1 MPSYKDRM
9 YGAYYDEAYLQHHGV
24 MGQKWGV
31 RRYQK
36 EDGTRTPLGK
46 KHEYGLHRN
55 AFRDLKAEYKAAKKD
70 TFKRSLKRADKIDT
84 RTDKQLEANEKA
96 RQLGK
101 ISNRQA
107 RKRADK
113 IISDSGKEYRA
124 ENKQYKAE
132 KLLNKANYNQS
143 KANILRNRAD
153 TNSNGIIG
161 RRIQDLRRTQA
172 RVLESRAENAKAKS
186 AYLSDPSSENKRKLG
201 EARSNRILNS
211 SATLVVGSKVGEY
224 ERYRDNG
231 DSTVKALFKSG
242 VNLKFRHSAI

>member
-1 MPSYKDRM
+1 MPSYKDQL
-9 YGAYYDEAYLQHHGV
+9 YGAYYDDAYLQHHGV

-46 KHEYGLHRN
+46 KREYGLDRGAVH
-55 AFRDLKAEYKAAKKD
+55 DLKTQYKAAKRA
-70 TFKRSLKRADKIDT
+70 THNRSLRRADKIDT
-84 RTDKQLEANEKA
+84 RIDNQLEANERA

-107 RKRADK
+107 RKRSDK
-113 IISDSGKEYRA
+113 ILSDSGKEYRA

-132 KLLNKANYNQS
+132 KLLDKANYNQS

-153 TNSNGIIG
+153 TNSNGLIG
-161 RRIQDLRRTQA
+161 RRIQDIRRTRA
-172 RVLESRAENAKAKS
+172 RVLESRAENNKAKS
-186 AYLSDPSSENKRKLG
+186 AYLLDPSAENKRKLG
-201 EARSNRILNS
+201 EARTKRIMNS
-211 SATLVVGSKVGEY
+211 HATLAVGTKVGEY

-231 DSTVKALFKSG
+231 NSKVKAMLKAG
-242 VNLKFRHSAI
+242 VNWSFKHSAI